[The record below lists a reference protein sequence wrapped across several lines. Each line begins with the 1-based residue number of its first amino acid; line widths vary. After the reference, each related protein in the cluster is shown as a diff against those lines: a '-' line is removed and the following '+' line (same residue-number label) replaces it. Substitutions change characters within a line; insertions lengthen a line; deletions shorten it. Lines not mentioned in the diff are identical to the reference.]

1 MTLKS
6 PFDYHVYV
14 IELNGRQSVTL
25 NGIQA
30 SNIFKSK
37 LYNEHKLS
45 KEYTICK
52 IHIEG
57 FQNNTGGSQCMAL
70 LPLFIAKHVLWW

>member
-1 MTLKS
+1 MSVFPFEKSLNRFLVTLKS

-37 LYNEHKLS
+37 LYNEIKLW
-45 KEYTICK
+45 KGYIIRK
-52 IHIEG
+52 IHIED
-57 FQNNTGGSQCMAL
+57 F
-70 LPLFIAKHVLWW
+70 